1 MCGICFCLFTD
12 TEISRNCFKAI
23 SGSTLP
29 YLKRRG
35 PDHEETKNVLVEND
49 LGTFS
54 LSLTGT
60 VLHLRG
66 RKTPQPLVD
75 DCGNILLWNGEIFGG
90 IETDQDE
97 NDTSVLLKT
106 LSSHVNLNVSLAE
119 HVLSTMSKVQGP
131 WSFVYWQATEKSLW
145 FGRDYFGRRS
155 LLWHLPSNPTDVLV
169 VTSVAE
175 RNCIAN
181 DTNLMFE
188 EIPADGLYCVDLS
201 NNANEQDQPFSVQK
215 FEWKQD
221 NEGSQLRL
229 CLTCP
234 VAPFNNEMP
243 GEHDAQTIEENRK
256 RFSAPN
262 NPDMS
267 RNLEENQRK
276 VKETGMLV
284 RQVNIINGEERVHA
298 DNKGFCVKASGK
310 NDLLNL
316 ETENASFNP
325 YPRQILHDT
334 IANSNETLDTAH
346 TSSTRNVEFSCG
358 KGQSFHGLERLSRTC
373 SNSESLQK
381 YLEETDHNLCTPNE
395 ASDVTNLPDSCNL
408 NSLGLSEE
416 TSTFENFM
424 ELFVMILGEAVKK
437 RVFNLPRTDNDFVS
451 LDSSVAPETVT
462 SVRPPQEQTSATSLS
477 HVKEARIGVLFSGGI
492 DSMMISALADKFV
505 PEDEA
510 IDLIN
515 VAFEQKPPLNSS
527 QNKDRRKTKLRQ
539 GNARQVAMETPR
551 KFDVPDRLT
560 GISGLEELQRQNPT
574 RQWNFIEVD
583 VTVEELQEMR
593 SSRISHLV
601 SPLKTV
607 LDDSIGCA
615 LWFAARGRGHL
626 RTSISAKG
634 NSLTSQEDIYTSK
647 AKVLLVG
654 MGADEQLGGYSRHRT
669 RFINEGWKG
678 LMEEMEMEVKRISK
692 RNLGRDDRCIS
703 DHGREARFPF
713 LDEEVVSFLNSLP
726 VWLKT
731 DPSLPRGTGEKL
743 LLRQAARMLGLTSSS
758 ELPKRAIQFGS
769 RIAKLESSGEKGSE
783 ACVRLES

>member
-1 MCGICFCLFTD
+1 MCGICFCLFAD
-12 TEISRNCFKAI
+12 AEISRNCFKI
-23 SGSTLP
+23 
-29 YLKRRG
+29 
-35 PDHEETKNVLVEND
+35 
-49 LGTFS
+49 
-54 LSLTGT
+54 
-60 VLHLRG
+60 
-66 RKTPQPLVD
+66 
-75 DCGNILLWNGEIFGG
+75 
-90 IETDQDE
+90 DQDE

-106 LSSHVNLNVSLAE
+106 LSSHVNLNVSLTE

-181 DTNLMFE
+181 DTNLTFE

-201 NNANEQDQPFSVQK
+201 NTANEQDQPFSVQK
-215 FEWKQD
+215 FEWKQN
-221 NEGSQLRL
+221 NEGSQLSL

-234 VAPFNNEMP
+234 VAPFNKEMP
-243 GEHDAQTIEENRK
+243 GEHDAETIEENRK

-276 VKETGMLV
+276 VKDTGKLV
-284 RQVNIINGEERVHA
+284 RQVNIINGEGRVHV
-298 DNKGFCVKASGK
+298 DNKGFCVKTSGK
-310 NDLLNL
+310 TDLLNL

-334 IANSNETLDTAH
+334 IANSKKTLDTAH
-346 TSSTRNVEFSCG
+346 TSSTRNVEFSSG
-358 KGQSFHGLERLSRTC
+358 EGQ

-381 YLEETDHNLCTPNE
+381 YREETDHNLCTPNE

-408 NSLGLSEE
+408 NSLELSEE
-416 TSTFENFM
+416 TLTFENFM

-451 LDSSVAPETVT
+451 LDSSIAPETVT
-462 SVRPPQEQTSATSLS
+462 SVMPPQEQTSVTSLS

-515 VAFEQKPPLNSS
+515 VAFEQKPTQNSF

-626 RTSISAKG
+626 RASISAKG
-634 NSLTSQEDIYTSK
+634 NSLTSQEDIYSSK

-731 DPSLPRGTGEKL
+731 DPGLPRGTGEKL

-783 ACVRLES
+783 ACARLEC

>member
-1 MCGICFCLFTD
+1 MCGICFCLFAD
-12 TEISRNCFKAI
+12 AEISRNCFKAI
-23 SGSTLP
+23 SDSTLP

-35 PDHEETKNVLVEND
+35 PDHEETKNVFVEND

-90 IETDQDE
+90 IEIDQDE

-106 LSSHVNLNVSLAE
+106 LSSHVNLNVSLTE

-131 WSFVYWQATEKSLW
+131 WSFVYWQT
-145 FGRDYFGRRS
+145 
-155 LLWHLPSNPTDVLV
+155 
-169 VTSVAE
+169 
-175 RNCIAN
+175 
-181 DTNLMFE
+181 FE

-201 NNANEQDQPFSVQK
+201 NTANEQDQPFSVQK
-215 FEWKQD
+215 FEWKQN
-221 NEGSQLRL
+221 NEGSQLSL

-234 VAPFNNEMP
+234 VAPFNKEMP
-243 GEHDAQTIEENRK
+243 GEHDAETIEENRK

-276 VKETGMLV
+276 VKDTGKLV
-284 RQVNIINGEERVHA
+284 RQVNIINGEGRVHV
-298 DNKGFCVKASGK
+298 DNKGFCVKTSGK
-310 NDLLNL
+310 TDLLNL

-334 IANSNETLDTAH
+334 IANSKKTLDTAH
-346 TSSTRNVEFSCG
+346 TSSTRNVEFSSG
-358 KGQSFHGLERLSRTC
+358 EGQ

-381 YLEETDHNLCTPNE
+381 YREETDHNLCTPNE

-408 NSLGLSEE
+408 NSLELSEE
-416 TSTFENFM
+416 TLTFENFM

-451 LDSSVAPETVT
+451 LDSSIAPETVT
-462 SVRPPQEQTSATSLS
+462 SVMPPQEQTSVTSLS

-515 VAFEQKPPLNSS
+515 VAFEQKPTQNSF
-527 QNKDRRKTKLRQ
+527 QNKNRRKTKLRQ
-539 GNARQVAMETPR
+539 GNVRQVAMETPR

-626 RTSISAKG
+626 RTSISAKE
-634 NSLTSQEDIYTSK
+634 NTLTSQEDIYSSK

-731 DPSLPRGTGEKL
+731 DPGLPRGTGEKL

-783 ACVRLES
+783 ACARLEC